1 MKEAGTTAREQAR
14 MPPAARKRWRCP
26 DDTGDV
32 LANLS
37 AVGKFGFMVNHA
49 SRSKLGSTY
58 RNVKIM
64 KYKGKYMHAPIPWLV
79 ARRDIHGDEQLR
91 FDYGSAVSKRFG
103 GMGDRPSEAAPVHK
117 YGCQLCGTRFRGR
130 LAKKAKQL
138 HRFQCSELVAKV

>member
-1 MKEAGTTAREQAR
+1 
-14 MPPAARKRWRCP
+14 
-26 DDTGDV
+26 
-32 LANLS
+32 
-37 AVGKFGFMVNHA
+37 MVNHA

-79 ARRDIHGDEQLR
+79 ARRDINGDEQLR

-138 HRFQCSELVAKV
+138 HRFQCSELVDREGVTSKSNNISGINIKYHDILHNIC